1 MSELPIRVK
10 VFYFAQ
16 FSDAAGTREES
27 YTLPDGSVSV
37 ADLLSRVSSA
47 HEGMEKLERMMKIA
61 VNKEI
66 AEPSSRLRDGDSVA
80 LFPPIAG
87 G

>member
-1 MSELPIRVK
+1 MPIRVT
-10 VFYFAQ
+10 VFYFALIA
-16 FSDAAGTREES
+16 DAVGTREES
-27 YTLPDGSVSV
+27 YTLPDGTVSV

-47 HEGMEKLERMMKIA
+47 HKGMDKYRRMMKIA
-61 VNKEI
+61 VNKELTD
-66 AEPSSRLRDGDSVA
+66 PSCVLRDGDKVA